1 MLTSDFSFNPDTLMT
16 IAIRVVIILVLALV
30 LTVIQKKL
38 VPRIITVRI
47 PKIREES
54 QDQLA
59 VRSKT
64 LAHVITRSCSVI
76 IWSIALMMV
85 LGAVGVDIAPLLAS
99 LGVGAL
105 ALGFAAQNIIRDY
118 LNGFFIL
125 IEDWYRIGEW
135 VTISGMEGDVE
146 QISLR
151 RTILREINGTM
162 HVIPNSQIP
171 LASNQTRDWARINLY
186 VTVAYKEDISHVY
199 AVINEVCQELKD
211 DPDWGKDLT
220 TTPSAMRVSDL
231 GAHGV
236 EICIRGYTKAGQQWG
251 LTGELRKRIKNRFD
265 QKGIEI
271 PWPHTKVYFGD
282 TPKAAN
288 STV

>member
-1 MLTSDFSFNPDTLMT
+1 MLTSDFIYNPDALVA
-16 IAIRVVIILVLALV
+16 IAIRIVIILVLALV

-38 VPRIITVRI
+38 VTWIITARI

-59 VRSKT
+59 ARSKT
-64 LAHVITRSCSVI
+64 LARVITRSCSVI
-76 IWSIALMMV
+76 IWSITLMMV
-85 LGAVGVDIAPLLAS
+85 LGAVGVDITPLLAS

-125 IEDWYRIGEW
+125 MEDWYRIGEW

-151 RTILREINGTM
+151 RTVLREINGTM

-171 LASNQTRDWARINLY
+171 LASNQTRDWAHINLY

-236 EICIRGYTKAGQQWG
+236 DICIRGYTKAGEQWG

-265 QKGIEI
+265 LEGIEI

-282 TPKAAN
+282 TPGVAN

>member
-1 MLTSDFSFNPDTLMT
+1 
-16 IAIRVVIILVLALV
+16 
-30 LTVIQKKL
+30 
-38 VPRIITVRI
+38 
-47 PKIREES
+47 
-54 QDQLA
+54 
-59 VRSKT
+59 
-64 LAHVITRSCSVI
+64 
-76 IWSIALMMV
+76 MMV
-85 LGAVGVDIAPLLAS
+85 LGAVGVDITPLLAS

-125 IEDWYRIGEW
+125 MEDWYRIGEW

-146 QISLR
+146 QINLR
-151 RTILREINGTM
+151 RTVLREINGTM

-186 VTVAYKEDISHVY
+186 ITVAYKEDISRVY

-220 TTPSAMRVSDL
+220 TTPSVMRVSDL

-236 EICIRGYTKAGQQWG
+236 EVCIRGYTKVGQQWS

-265 QKGIEI
+265 LEGIEI
-271 PWPHTKVYFGD
+271 PWPHTKVYFG
-282 TPKAAN
+282 N
-288 STV
+288 SPRAVDNTV